1 MNVSFNEIETLSKR
15 AASGA
20 GYSWG
25 LADEAGK
32 ATRWLMA
39 YGFPGVEILLEILR
53 EKQISSGVGATPVF
67 ADGIWQS
74 QSGSLCPLVAGA
86 ILCDRAAQITE
97 DNGIRFSSVH
107 QPLALAPYATIAAR
121 ISNAVFELSWD
132 NTIMMITAHDAAF
145 TTGNAALEYHAIAD
159 VRCRRV
165 GHVIAN
171 PIKRVT
177 DCTVDG
183 TAWPGLNEFAHRM
196 FAPASEAS
204 RLAGAGA
211 GITDN
216 D

>member
-39 YGFPGVEILLEILR
+39 YGFPGVDILLEILR
-53 EKQISSGVGATPVF
+53 VKQMSSGVEATPVF
-67 ADGIWQS
+67 ADGIWQT

-86 ILCDRAAQITE
+86 ILCDRATLITE
-97 DNGIRFSSVH
+97 DIGIRFRSVR
-107 QPLALAPYATIAAR
+107 QPLALAPYAATAAR
-121 ISNAVFELSWD
+121 ISNAAFELSWD
-132 NTIMMITAHDAAF
+132 NTIMMITAHDTAI
-145 TTGNAALEYHAIAD
+145 TTGNTASENQAIAD
-159 VRCRRV
+159 VRCRRI

-177 DCTVDG
+177 GCTVDG
-183 TAWPGLNEFAHRM
+183 TAWHGLKEFAHRM
-196 FAPASEAS
+196 FAPTSEAS